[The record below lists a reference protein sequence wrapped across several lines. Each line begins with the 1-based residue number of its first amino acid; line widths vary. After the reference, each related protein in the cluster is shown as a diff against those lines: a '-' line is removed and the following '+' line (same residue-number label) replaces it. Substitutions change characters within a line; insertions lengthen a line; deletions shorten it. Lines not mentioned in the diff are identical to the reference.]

1 MAQLAGNRP
10 VPNTLQQ
17 RLDLAGGVVVDM
29 EMDTSITIYEG
40 ALVGY
45 IPGTGTIHAL
55 VDNDAFAG
63 IALEGKTSSATAGAT
78 KLKVFINGF
87 FQHAVT
93 SLAVGDVGKVCFA
106 TSLSSDNV
114 IDVTSTTL
122 PAIGRVVNFVSTG
135 IGIIRMKDSGARAGS
150 SDATVLYTAIE
161 L

>member
-10 VPNTLQQ
+10 VPATLQQ

-29 EMDTSITIYEG
+29 EMDTSVTIYEG

-45 IPGTGTIHAL
+45 VPGTGTIHAL
-55 VDNDAFAG
+55 VNADAFAG
-63 IALEGKTSSATAGAT
+63 IALEKKVSDGTAGST
-78 KLKVFINGF
+78 RCKVFTCGF
-87 FQHAVT
+87 FQHAIT
-93 SLAVGDVGKVCFA
+93 SLTVAGVGKVAFA

-114 IDVTSTTL
+114 IDITSNTL

-135 IGIIRMKDSGARAGS
+135 VGIIQMKDCGARAGS
-150 SDATVLYTAIE
+150 SGATVLYLPVE